1 VIYALESRALARRI
15 ALAARAM
22 PVQAAAAVPAAAAA
36 VTYAVEDGV
45 ARIPVRGVL
54 ADRRSWLDEL
64 FGDGPELTY
73 SEMADAIL
81 AAADDAGV
89 ESIMLDVDSPGGE
102 VAGIDKAI
110 EALQLARSVKPLR
123 AQVGSMAASA
133 AYWIASQA
141 QEIRADSELSQVG
154 SIGVAAAV
162 YQPDGVY
169 QIASSAAP
177 RKRPDASTEAGQA
190 VIRDELDAIHAVF
203 ARQVAEGRGVDV
215 EKVNSEFGQGGIV
228 LAADAAARGMID
240 AVKKLPGVAGAKP
253 AGAKE
258 EKGVISM
265 TIDQIKAEAPDAAA
279 ALRDEGVQA
288 ERRRVAGLS
297 AWKGINADADKAVE
311 EAIASGKSYEE
322 VAAQLAAA
330 VAKGNSK
337 TADGDNA
344 PAVATGTA
352 VNGANATATTVA
364 GMSEADVAA
373 LRAAGMT
380 DEEIRAYAPKGV

>member
-1 VIYALESRALARRI
+1 MRDPALEDIFARRGAITRI
-15 ALAARAM
+15 ATEL
-22 PVQAAAAVPAAAAA
+22 
-36 VTYAVEDGV
+36 GV
-45 ARIPVRGVL
+45 
-54 ADRRSWLDEL
+54 
-64 FGDGPELTY
+64 
-73 SEMADAIL
+73 
-81 AAADDAGV
+81 
-89 ESIMLDVDSPGGE
+89 LDVDSPGGE